1 MSEHKIAAELRELAS
16 LKDEGILTDEEF
28 EKKKQEL
35 LNLKEPNTGASQS
48 NITQSATDT
57 NKQYDLKEV
66 RFEGNASEF
75 FRIWIVNL
83 FLSLITFGI
92 YSPWAKVQN
101 TKYLYQNLV
110 IDGHRFNYIADPIQ
124 ILKGRILAVF
134 LLVIYLIATSYNFA
148 LSILF
153 PIILFLMAPWIIN
166 RSMSFQMRMTTYRNV
181 RFNFEGDYGN
191 SFLYFLLLPALTYF
205 TLFLALPL
213 VLKNM
218 NEYILNKT
226 KYGDRY
232 FTSNLSTS
240 EFYKTYGI
248 VVGVSIGIVLL
259 ILIIS
264 LISETIGTILIF
276 PAYILIIAVS
286 AAIVGVMIRNH
297 TYNNTILSEVASFE
311 SSMQIK
317 PYTFIV
323 FTNIL
328 ALIFSFGLAYPWVM
342 IRNTKYLASTVTVK
356 TEENIDSVID
366 TISKSDSAIL
376 DEVAGAF
383 DLEI

>member
-35 LNLKEPNTGASQS
+35 LNLKEPYTGASQS

-248 VVGVSIGIVLL
+248 VVGVSIGVVLL

>member
-248 VVGVSIGIVLL
+248 VVGVSIGVVLL

>member
-1 MSEHKIAAELRELAS
+1 M
-16 LKDEGILTDEEF
+16 
-28 EKKKQEL
+28 
-35 LNLKEPNTGASQS
+35 
-48 NITQSATDT
+48 
-57 NKQYDLKEV
+57 
-66 RFEGNASEF
+66 
-75 FRIWIVNL
+75 
-83 FLSLITFGI
+83 
-92 YSPWAKVQN
+92 
-101 TKYLYQNLV
+101 
-110 IDGHRFNYIADPIQ
+110 
-124 ILKGRILAVF
+124 
-134 LLVIYLIATSYNFA
+134 
-148 LSILF
+148 
-153 PIILFLMAPWIIN
+153 
-166 RSMSFQMRMTTYRNV
+166 
-181 RFNFEGDYGN
+181 
-191 SFLYFLLLPALTYF
+191 
-205 TLFLALPL
+205 
-213 VLKNM
+213 
-218 NEYILNKT
+218 
-226 KYGDRY
+226 
-232 FTSNLSTS
+232 
-240 EFYKTYGI
+240 
-248 VVGVSIGIVLL
+248 
-259 ILIIS
+259 
-264 LISETIGTILIF
+264 ISETIGTILIF

>member
-35 LNLKEPNTGASQS
+35 LNLKAPYTGASQS

-248 VVGVSIGIVLL
+248 VVGVSIGVVLL

>member
-1 MSEHKIAAELRELAS
+1 MSK
-16 LKDEGILTDEEF
+16 
-28 EKKKQEL
+28 
-35 LNLKEPNTGASQS
+35 NN
-48 NITQSATDT
+48 
-57 NKQYDLKEV
+57 EV
-66 RFEGNASEF
+66 LFEGNTGEF
-75 FRIWIVNL
+75 FRIWITNL
-83 FLSLITFGI
+83 FLSIITLGI

-124 ILKGRILAVF
+124 ILKGRLLAIF
-134 LLVIYLIATSYNFA
+134 LLILYLLLTSYNSA
-148 LSILF
+148 LSFLF
-153 PIILFLMAPWIIN
+153 PIILFFMAPWIIN

-181 RFNFEGDYGN
+181 RFNFEGDYGK
-191 SFLYFLLLPALTYF
+191 SFLYFLLLPFLSYF
-205 TLFLALPL
+205 TLFLVLPL

-226 KYGDRY
+226 RYGDRY
-232 FTSNLSTS
+232 FTSNLSAS
-240 EFYKTYGI
+240 EFYIAYGS
-248 VVGVSIGIVLL
+248 VVGASIGIG
-259 ILIIS
+259 II
-264 LISETIGTILIF
+264 IAIIFMVSESIGAILIF
-276 PAYILIIAVS
+276 PGYILIIAI
-286 AAIVGVMIRNH
+286 AASIVGVIIRNH
-297 TYNNTILSEVASFE
+297 TYNNTILSEVASFD

-317 PYTFIV
+317 PYTFII

-356 TEENIDSVID
+356 TEESIDSVID
-366 TISKSDSAIL
+366 TISKSDSAVL